1 MLFIS
6 RFSSFYIVSQWCIRY
21 TQCIFSHTKH
31 TRTLISL
38 DFDILVD
45 CLVLFWF
52 GDNPLTFSI
61 RFIFLGVVS
70 LCYQKPHNF
79 SVCSFYSREIL
90 NAVIYFIRQKKS
102 NINAYNYS
110 VFTAYKDKNR
120 TSEYS
125 LFTCSIVWSLG
136 ESSFVGFHWFF
147 GAYLFPFRTN
157 QQLETANF
165 RPPN

>member
-6 RFSSFYIVSQWCIRY
+6 RFSSFYIESQWCIRY

-61 RFIFLGVVS
+61 RFSFLGVVS

-90 NAVIYFIRQKKS
+90 NAVIYFIRQKKIEHKCIQLFCIYRIQGQKP
-102 NINAYNYS
+102 NKRIFFVYMFHCLIFGWIFFCWFPLIFRS
-110 VFTAYKDKNR
+110 VFV
-120 TSEYS
+120 
-125 LFTCSIVWSLG
+125 SI
-136 ESSFVGFHWFF
+136 
-147 GAYLFPFRTN
+147 
-157 QQLETANF
+157 
-165 RPPN
+165 